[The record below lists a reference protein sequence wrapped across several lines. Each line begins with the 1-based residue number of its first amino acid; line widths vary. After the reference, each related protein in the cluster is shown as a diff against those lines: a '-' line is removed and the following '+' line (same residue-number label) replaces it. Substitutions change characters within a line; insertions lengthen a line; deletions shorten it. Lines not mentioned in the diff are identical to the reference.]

1 MKLVDTETPNPDRF
15 ARTADG
21 KIDFEAYVGLDAF
34 YHVDGLAFQ
43 MRIVGSRQRFG
54 HLDLMVTPIAGSG
67 ERWVELKNLN
77 IPNDPAKIV
86 APVTTVA
93 PAIVPEVEEVPTYV
107 SGAELDEDSTTIAEP
122 VTVPLAPV
130 APVVAYEVPEINS
143 DGTHW
148 TEVAPTP
155 AVVATQEVVESPT
168 TDMEA
173 QVETIL
179 NEDSPVI
186 K

>member
-67 ERWVELKNLN
+67 ERWVELKNLM
-77 IPNDPAKIV
+77 IPNDPARIV

-93 PAIVPEVEEVPTYV
+93 PVAIDPEVEEVPTYV
-107 SGAELDEDSTTIAEP
+107 SGVELDEDSTTVVEP
-122 VTVPLAPV
+122 VTVPV